1 MTGAASLREEVTG
14 FARQQGDEVIACVM
28 PALRAAGTLPADA
41 RRAGGFDDLA
51 ADCAARLRARL
62 ARPAR
67 ADDDWSIEPP
77 GGCACELCGTLGEF
91 LQDPARRTFEWPLAQ
106 ERRRHIHSRID
117 TAELPV
123 RHETRRKGRPY
134 TLFLAR
140 TRRSSSVSDRHGSGT
155 NRTWT
160 GSTASG
166 NSPSEPTASAVPGI
180 GSAG

>member
-1 MTGAASLREEVTG
+1 MRLGTGPGAASLREEVTG

-41 RRAGGFDDLA
+41 RRAVGFDDLA

-77 GGCACELCGTLGEF
+77 GGCACELCGTLGEL

-106 ERRRHIHSRID
+106 ERRRHIYSRID

-134 TLFLAR
+134 TLVLAKNQALFER
-140 TRRSSSVSDRHGSGT
+140 ARQARLRDESDLDWLNGE
-155 NRTWT
+155 WKL
-160 GSTASG
+160 AQ
-166 NSPSEPTASAVPGI
+166 
-180 GSAG
+180 